1 MGILVLAAKQESCSD
16 SLLRPAL
23 LPLLHTMPPM
33 AMLPLGSM
41 LPTLLVLSTLPR
53 GLLMLMPTMEDME
66 STLDP
71 RLLVSPP
78 SLMLDSL
85 CRDMPLDM
93 AMDLDTMA
101 RGLLMLMLT
110 MVLMASAMLDMVMD
124 MPDMEDTMAPMLP
137 LLLLVV
143 LPSVVIDSL
152 PLLLTMSP
160 MAMLLLGSMLLTL
173 LVLSTL
179 QRDLLMLMP
188 TMVDMESTLDPRPLV
203 SPPSPMLD
211 SLCKDMP
218 RDMAMD
224 SMAITKNS
232 LFNV

>member
-1 MGILVLAAKQESCSD
+1 MG
-16 SLLRPAL
+16 
-23 LPLLHTMPPM
+23 
-33 AMLPLGSM
+33 
-41 LPTLLVLSTLPR
+41 
-53 GLLMLMPTMEDME
+53 E

-71 RLLVSPP
+71 RPLVFPP
-78 SLMLDSL
+78 SLMPDSL
-85 CRDMPLDM
+85 CRDMPPDM

-110 MVLMASAMLDMVMD
+110 MVLMVSAMLDTVMD
-124 MPDMEDTMAPMLP
+124 MPDMEDTMVPMLL

-143 LPSVVIDSL
+143 LPSVVMDSL
-152 PLLLTMSP
+152 PLLLTTPP

-173 LVLSTL
+173 LALSTL
-179 QRDLLMLMP
+179 PRGLLMLMP

-203 SPPSPMLD
+203 SPPSPMPD
-211 SLCKDMP
+211 SLCRDMP

-232 LFNV
+232 LFKV

>member
-1 MGILVLAAKQESCSD
+1 M
-16 SLLRPAL
+16 LL
-23 LPLLHTMPPM
+23 
-33 AMLPLGSM
+33 
-41 LPTLLVLSTLPR
+41 TLSVLSTLPR
-53 GLLMLMPTMEDME
+53 GLLTLMLTMVDME

-85 CRDMPLDM
+85 CRDMPKDM

-124 MPDMEDTMAPMLP
+124 MPDMEDTMVPMLL

-143 LPSVVIDSL
+143 LPSVVMDSL
-152 PLLLTMSP
+152 PLLLTTPP
-160 MAMLLLGSMLLTL
+160 MAMLLLESMLLTL
-173 LVLSTL
+173 SVLSTL
-179 QRDLLMLMP
+179 PRGLLMLMP
-188 TMVDMESTLDPRPLV
+188 TMEDMESTLDPRPLV
-203 SPPSPMLD
+203 SPPSPMLA
-211 SLCKDMP
+211 SLCRDMP
-218 RDMAMD
+218 KDMAMD

-232 LFNV
+232 LFKV

>member
-1 MGILVLAAKQESCSD
+1 
-16 SLLRPAL
+16 
-23 LPLLHTMPPM
+23 
-33 AMLPLGSM
+33 
-41 LPTLLVLSTLPR
+41 
-53 GLLMLMPTMEDME
+53 ME

-78 SLMLDSL
+78 SHMPDSL
-85 CRDMPLDM
+85 CRDMPPDM

-124 MPDMEDTMAPMLP
+124 MPDMVDMEDTMAPMLL

-143 LPSVVIDSL
+143 LPSVVMDSL
-152 PLLLTMSP
+152 PLLLTTPP

-173 LVLSTL
+173 LALSTL
-179 QRDLLMLMP
+179 PRGLLMLMP
-188 TMVDMESTLDPRPLV
+188 TMEDMESTLDPRPLV
-203 SPPSPMLD
+203 SPPSPMLG
-211 SLCKDMP
+211 SLCRDMP

-232 LFNV
+232 LFKV

>member
-1 MGILVLAAKQESCSD
+1 M
-16 SLLRPAL
+16 LLL
-23 LPLLHTMPPM
+23 E
-33 AMLPLGSM
+33 SM
-41 LPTLLVLSTLPR
+41 LLTLSVLSTLPR
-53 GLLMLMPTMEDME
+53 GLLMLMLTMVDME

-78 SLMLDSL
+78 SPMLDSL

-143 LPSVVIDSL
+143 LPSVVMDSL
-152 PLLLTMSP
+152 PLLHTMPP
-160 MAMLLLGSMLLTL
+160 MAMLLLESMLLTL
-173 LVLSTL
+173 SVLSTL
-179 QRDLLMLMP
+179 PRGLLMLMS
-188 TMVDMESTLDPRPLV
+188 TMEDMESTLDPRPLV

-211 SLCKDMP
+211 SLCRDMP

-224 SMAITKNS
+224 SMAIIKNS
-232 LFNV
+232 LFKV

>member
-1 MGILVLAAKQESCSD
+1 MG
-16 SLLRPAL
+16 
-23 LPLLHTMPPM
+23 
-33 AMLPLGSM
+33 
-41 LPTLLVLSTLPR
+41 R
-53 GLLMLMPTMEDME
+53 GLLALMLIMGDME

-85 CRDMPLDM
+85 CRDMPPDM

-124 MPDMEDTMAPMLP
+124 MPDMVDMEDTMAPMLL

-143 LPSVVIDSL
+143 LPSVVMDSL
-152 PLLLTMSP
+152 PLLLTMPP

-173 LVLSTL
+173 LALSTL
-179 QRDLLMLMP
+179 PRGLLMLMP
-188 TMVDMESTLDPRPLV
+188 TMEYMESTLDPRPL
-203 SPPSPMLD
+203 
-211 SLCKDMP
+211 
-218 RDMAMD
+218 
-224 SMAITKNS
+224 
-232 LFNV
+232 